1 MQTDKFFDYL
11 KANGYNVNAYFIMPD
26 HVPAKLRFTYTEK
39 WINRILGDGKDSSL
53 MTLLKNY
60 RRITEKIFY

>member
-1 MQTDKFFDYL
+1 VQTDKFFDKL
-11 KANGYNVNAYFIMPD
+11 KSDGHFVNAYVIMPD
-26 HVPAKLRFTYTEK
+26 HVPAKLRFTYTEE

-60 RRITEKIFY
+60 SRIIEKIFY